1 MDPAQR
7 QDPYPGAD
15 RRLEQ
20 RVSEPNA
27 AKRGEPSAISQD
39 AGAGCSEPN
48 RYYELDRSARFGRG
62 ARGAAEDVEG
72 LVVGESNELEIIRR
86 RVYTYSITFKRPGGM
101 RRLITK
107 WMSA

>member
-39 AGAGCSEPN
+39 ARAGGSEPD
-48 RYYELDRSARFGRG
+48 RYHELDRSARSGRG
-62 ARGAAEDVEG
+62 ARGAAENVEG
-72 LVVGESNELEIIRR
+72 LVQWESSELEILRR
-86 RVYTYSITFKRPGGM
+86 RVYTYSIIFKR
-101 RRLITK
+101 RC
-107 WMSA
+107 SEE